1 MRVQAALRVAITA
14 SRLGST
20 SSLVVRAPAAVTNS
34 RALSTTSPLLK
45 KSKAAASK
53 KSHKAAKEEA
63 DGNPESSRYEKA
75 PEADL
80 NDVLEKTER
89 KMEKAVDWARGLTYD
104 MVERGRGRVTP
115 CESCGQIAESRL
127 IGSIAGQCKGFDARC
142 AGI

>member
-1 MRVQAALRVAITA
+1 MRIQSTIRLAVSA
-14 SRLGST
+14 SRLAPT
-20 SSLVVRAPAAVTNS
+20 ARVVARLPVAISPA
-34 RALSTTSPLLK
+34 RPLSTTQTLLK

-63 DGNPESSRYEKA
+63 DVNPEGSRYEKA

-80 NDVLEKTER
+80 NDVLAKTEK

-115 CESCGQIAESRL
+115 CKSTLQFEIVS
-127 IGSIAGQCKGFDARC
+127 
-142 AGI
+142 

>member
-1 MRVQAALRVAITA
+1 LTSEVVSLAF
-14 SRLGST
+14 ST
-20 SSLVVRAPAAVTNS
+20 SHSTHNMRIQSSVRLAISTSRAATTIRIIARAPIAISTT
-34 RALSTTSPLLK
+34 RPLSTTPPLLK

-63 DGNPESSRYEKA
+63 DENPESSRYDKA

-80 NDVLEKTER
+80 NDVLAKTEK

-115 CESCGQIAESRL
+115 CKLEAQYRDS
-127 IGSIAGQCKGFDARC
+127 
-142 AGI
+142 